1 MMVGYAD
8 GHAGDCYQ
16 MWNPDTN
23 KVYESRD
30 VVFLQ
35 IIFFERPDGPFNS
48 IVKAIPELEEVEA
61 SIKAETKDDMELE
74 ELIVEAQMNETVE
87 DQLTYQLAR
96 KDDDCQVSMRSPI
109 TGEKEVVEEVIGNE
123 TVEKETVTPKK

>member
-35 IIFFERPDGPFNS
+35 RMFFERP
-48 IVKAIPELEEVEA
+48 AIPDLEEVEA
-61 SIKAETKDDMELE
+61 SIAAETEDDMELE

-87 DQLTYQLAR
+87 DQLTDQLAR
-96 KDDDCQVSMRSPI
+96 KDDDCQVLVRSPI
-109 TGEKEVVEEVIGNE
+109 TG
-123 TVEKETVTPKK
+123 